1 MVAAMLEKTS
11 MMITMESQT
20 VLMIAIKEYL
30 VGLLLQDSQETITM
44 VMVVKMPTQKTTMMI
59 TTAFSTV
66 PMTVTLQL
74 AI

>member
-1 MVAAMLEKTS
+1 
-11 MMITMESQT
+11 
-20 VLMIAIKEYL
+20 MIAIKEYL

-66 PMTVTLQL
+66 PMTVTLQQ